1 MAARKAFPQIAT
13 RQRAQDARTEF
24 RLGQA
29 ACVLRAPFEPCGFR
43 VLSLAFSASGGSHVG
58 RRRRMGDDIG
68 GGGGGAPAGEPRRK
82 KNTPPAPAR
91 PCAASRLQPAP
102 QQTRAASRGGGGP

>member
-58 RRRRMGDDIG
+58 RRRRMGDGIG
-68 GGGGGAPAGEPRRK
+68 GGGGGPPARRTKRK
-82 KNTPPAPAR
+82 KTSPP
-91 PCAASRLQPAP
+91 
-102 QQTRAASRGGGGP
+102 TRAPPTRALPYRPPSQR